1 MQASYSSQ
9 EKIGEVLVKNYMI
22 GLVISAVCF
31 IALTFINLC
40 IYNNVMS
47 LSVIIPLL
55 LFHIVLFKY
64 LIPIR
69 RLVPYFLFVCIFVIF
84 VLFTIPKLT
93 MEQAK
98 EKVAK
103 EFQLVITE
111 ESTVPIAKNG
121 WSPFLT
127 DRAYFLRGND
137 AKGEE
142 MSIMVSPNSGKAFK
156 IKE

>member
-1 MQASYSSQ
+1 M
-9 EKIGEVLVKNYMI
+9 KNYMI
-22 GLVISAVCF
+22 GLIISAVCF
-31 IALTFINLC
+31 IVLTFINLY

-47 LSVIIPLL
+47 LSMVIPLL

-69 RLVPYFLFVCIFVIF
+69 RLVPYFLFVCIFVVF

-103 EFQLVITE
+103 EFQIVITE
-111 ESTVPIAKNG
+111 ESTVPIDKNG
-121 WSPFLT
+121 WNPFLT
-127 DRAYFLRGND
+127 DRAYFLRGTD

-142 MSIMVSPNSGKAFK
+142 ISIMVSPNTEKAFK